1 MSTVARPVF
10 EVSGLSMIQVLNN
23 APDEVKPWAHC
34 IIIETELETIG
45 FTSLDRSIT
54 VGGVECLP
62 NASVSPSSVK
72 KTAAIESNN
81 LDIKGLIDSEHLS
94 DLDLRAGK
102 FSGAK
107 VKVFIVNFLTG
118 AIVKTL
124 TVGRWGQV
132 RKTDQTWE
140 ITVRTNAEILQQSV
154 FQSLSRSCRW
164 TKRLED
170 SRCGV
175 NIANFTTDG
184 TVTLAN
190 DDGVNRFRISATGFP
205 GFGDNVS
212 IYNWTN
218 GSGYVQYL
226 TGNNAGYKLPINFI
240 YDPGGGAV
248 GVQLL
253 KSPPYAIEVGD
264 TLKLIP
270 GCDGSMIMC
279 RYRFNNQANF
289 GGISEGAHFF
299 PTKEKLRQ

>member
-1 MSTVARPVF
+1 MSSVARPVF

-23 APDEVKPWAHC
+23 ASAEVKPWTHC
-34 IIIETELETIG
+34 VTIQTELETVG
-45 FTSLDRSIT
+45 FTALDRAVTSGVVCNPQTSI
-54 VGGVECLP
+54 
-62 NASVSPSSVK
+62 SPSSVK

-81 LDIKGLIDSEHLS
+81 LDIKGLIDSELLT

-102 FSGAK
+102 YSGSK
-107 VKVFIVNFLTG
+107 VKVFIANFLTG
-118 AIVKTL
+118 ANVKTL

-132 RKTDQTWE
+132 KKTDQTWE
-140 ITVRTNAEILQQSV
+140 ITVRTNADILQQSV

-170 SRCGV
+170 PRCGF
-175 NIANFTTDG
+175 NIDDATTNG

-190 DDGVNRFRISATGFP
+190 DGGSNRFRISATNFP

-212 IYNWTN
+212 VYNWTN
-218 GSGYVQYL
+218 GSGYVRYL
-226 TGNNAGYKLPINFI
+226 TGNNAGYKLPINFV

-253 KSPPYAIEVGD
+253 KVPPYEIEVGD

-279 RYRFNNQANF
+279 KYRYNNEANF
-289 GGISEGAHFF
+289 GGITEGGNFF